1 MVSHRKIDDRSLPV
15 RDLSCAKELPAD
27 HRAFVEPG
35 IKVVAVQEQLE
46 MAWSILVPSFLE
58 IANEPYPQAVTSVT
72 RFGKISPLWPNFSSL
87 WQYSEG

>member
-46 MAWSILVPSFLE
+46 MAWSTLVPFFL
-58 IANEPYPQAVTSVT
+58 AVPTG
-72 RFGKISPLWPNFSSL
+72 RDQCDQIWQNFATL
-87 WQYSEG
+87 AKF